1 MKTIRELNLENKKV
15 LLRVDFN
22 VPIKNNQILDDA
34 RIISALDTI
43 NYLLEKNAK
52 IIILSHLGRIKEEKD
67 KEKNSLSIVS
77 KRLGELLNK
86 KIIFI
91 NNTRGKTLEDKI
103 STMKNKDILLM
114 ENTRFED
121 YPNKL
126 ESNNDEKL
134 GKYWA
139 SLGDVFINDAFAT
152 LHRKHAS
159 NVGIA
164 SNIKEK
170 GIGFLVEKELYH
182 LEEVIEN
189 KNKLTL
195 ILGGSKVKDKLELI
209 NNLIADVEQILIGGG
224 MANTFLKAKGIDIG
238 KSIYEKDLIETC
250 KDILNKYGN
259 KIILPI
265 DYVLSDNISNK
276 PINDNIRNLMILD
289 IGEKTIEL
297 FKNNLKDKEL
307 VFWNGPLG
315 VYENKYY
322 ANGTNKILEFLVK
335 NNIKTVLGGGDIV
348 AASKKYADKLYY
360 VSTGGGASLEFLAKS
375 NLPGL
380 EEMK

>member
-15 LLRVDFN
+15 LLRVDLN

-43 NYLLEKNAK
+43 NYLLEKNTK

-103 STMKNKDILLM
+103 STMKIKDILLI

-189 KNKLTL
+189 KNKL
-195 ILGGSKVKDKLELI
+195 IQE
-209 NNLIADVEQILIGGG
+209 
-224 MANTFLKAKGIDIG
+224 
-238 KSIYEKDLIETC
+238 
-250 KDILNKYGN
+250 
-259 KIILPI
+259 
-265 DYVLSDNISNK
+265 
-276 PINDNIRNLMILD
+276 
-289 IGEKTIEL
+289 
-297 FKNNLKDKEL
+297 
-307 VFWNGPLG
+307 
-315 VYENKYY
+315 
-322 ANGTNKILEFLVK
+322 
-335 NNIKTVLGGGDIV
+335 
-348 AASKKYADKLYY
+348 
-360 VSTGGGASLEFLAKS
+360 
-375 NLPGL
+375 
-380 EEMK
+380 